1 MKKGHGHKTNTFRVE
16 SQIGK
21 MKRFLQEILRGDLF
35 AQVCKQVKERPGRRA
50 PKLQCKAGGKKK
62 SLGSTGQHP
71 GSQAFS
77 ASTGTAGPPC
87 QRIRKKKSKQKA
99 IKRQSTPPQ
108 AHCKF

>member
-1 MKKGHGHKTNTFRVE
+1 MKKDPAHKTNTFRVQ
-16 SQIGK
+16 SQMGK

-35 AQVCKQVKERPGRRA
+35 AQVCKQVKEQPGRR
-50 PKLQCKAGGKKK
+50 LQSYSAELGEKK

-87 QRIRKKKSKQKA
+87 QRIREKNSKHKA
-99 IKRQSTPPQ
+99 IKRESTPLP

>member
-1 MKKGHGHKTNTFRVE
+1 M
-16 SQIGK
+16 GK

-35 AQVCKQVKERPGRRA
+35 AQVSKQVRAARKEGS
-50 PKLQCKAGGKKK
+50 KATVQSWGEK

-87 QRIRKKKSKQKA
+87 QRIRKKNSKHKA
-99 IKRQSTPPQ
+99 IKRESTPPP